1 MTKEDFLKMD
11 AVFASSFHESPT
23 KRFVSYGRLELLG
36 NHTDHQGGKCL
47 VATCSLAV
55 KASVCLSEEVSL
67 ISEGYESFSFSI
79 EDLSL
84 KEEEASTSLALT
96 KGCLSYLKEKGFRIG
111 GFKAILESDIFP
123 GAGVSSSA
131 AFEMLIMEIEN
142 VLYNDGKI
150 DKATMAKGGQYAENV
165 YFGKPSGLLDQ
176 CGSIFGG
183 VSYVDFFDPQNPR
196 IESVPFPE
204 DWNLALYL
212 VNPGGSHAGLNG
224 LYAKIPE
231 DMKNAAWRALGKKRL
246 ADCDYF
252 DFLKASF
259 DSSFLEP
266 RELKRALHYFGE
278 VKRVER
284 SFKALKENN
293 RSVFLELV
301 RETELSQEAL
311 LENVMVWPHFKGS
324 PFEGVAL
331 ANTLLKEGSA
341 RVMGGGFFGSVLC
354 FVPREEESRFVEGMR
369 SYYGEKALKEVS
381 IPSCGAHEVKL

>member
-1 MTKEDFLKMD
+1 MTKEDFLKTD
-11 AVFASSFHESPT
+11 AFFVSSFKESPT
-23 KRFVSYGRLELLG
+23 SRFVSHGRLELLG

-47 VATCSLAV
+47 VATCSLAI
-55 KASVCLSEEVSL
+55 KASVSLAEDVSVV
-67 ISEGYESFSFSI
+67 SDGYSPFSFSI
-79 EDLSL
+79 KDLSL

-96 KGCLSYLKEKGFRIG
+96 KGCLSYLKEKGFKIG
-111 GFKAILESDIFP
+111 GFKASLESDIFQ

-131 AFEMLIMEIEN
+131 AFEMLVMEIEN

-150 DKATMAKGGQYAENV
+150 DKTTMAKGGQYAENV

-176 CGSIFGG
+176 CGSIYGG
-183 VSYVDFFDPQNPR
+183 VSYIDFFDPKNPL
-196 IESVPFPE
+196 IESVPFPKE
-204 DWNLALYL
+204 WNLALYL

-231 DMKNAAWRALGKKRL
+231 DMKNAARRTLGKERL

-266 RELKRALHYFGE
+266 RVFKRALHYFGE

-284 SFKALKENN
+284 GFKALKEKD
-293 RSVFLELV
+293 RSLFLELV

-311 LENVMVWPHFKGS
+311 LENVMVWPNFKDS
-324 PFEGVAL
+324 PFECVAL
-331 ANTLLKEGSA
+331 AKTLLEEGSA
-341 RVMGGGFFGSVLC
+341 RVMGGGFFGSTLC
-354 FVPREEESRFVEGMR
+354 FVTKEEEGRFLEGMKSR
-369 SYYGEKALKEVS
+369 YGEKAIKEVY
-381 IPSCGAHEVKL
+381 IPSEGAIEVKV